1 MSSNT
6 LSYAAGPH
14 PAPGPVVHESEAQ
27 RQHARVRLP
36 GQLELTAAT
45 SNGAPTSLRFPLHDL
60 SAGGLSFVVPA
71 VQLARLRPGVEV
83 RGQVVTSIDGIGVTV
98 PVELRVLRCDASTGR
113 VGAQFQNL
121 GRQEISALRHLIT
134 SFLAGDIVDAGGLLH
149 TLGRDNFTKP
159 RSAAPGSS
167 ASGRGRAMAITL
179 LVAVLGLSV
188 ASYSVGQVQRWLFVT
203 EADAAKVA
211 GTVFTVTMPRE
222 GSFRSL
228 VPESG
233 EVAKGAPIASFETT
247 ALDLV
252 RGQLAAAELDGAQLE
267 KLLSQ
272 TVKGTISS
280 PCDCRVQAR
289 FAADEQYLTRGET
302 IFQLTPLQGAPQLL
316 ARFDYPKAGRLKL
329 GSEMQFQVSGD
340 GQWRQGKISQI
351 RVAGDS
357 DSVDNDLLVTVTPE
371 QPLPVSLVNRPA
383 KASLGRSYSVSDL
396 VPVALAHWGGDS

>member
-1 MSSNT
+1 MGNSTPST
-6 LSYAAGPH
+6 VVGPL
-14 PAPGPVVHESEAQ
+14 VHESEAQ

-36 GQLELTAAT
+36 GQLELAAT
-45 SNGAPTSLRFPLHDL
+45 TADGAPATLRFPLQDL
-60 SAGGLSFVVPA
+60 SAGGVSFKVPA
-71 VQLARLRPGVEV
+71 VQLPRFKPGVEA
-83 RGQVVTSIDGIGVTV
+83 RGQVAVSVDGIAITV
-98 PVELRVLRCDASTGR
+98 PIELKVLRSDTGSGL
-113 VGAQFQNL
+113 VAAQFQNL
-121 GRQEISALRHLIT
+121 SRQEVSALRHLIT
-134 SFLAGDIVDAGGLLH
+134 SFLAGEIVDAGGLLN
-149 TLGRDNFTKP
+149 TLGRNNFTKP
-159 RSAAPGSS
+159 RAEPGS
-167 ASGRGRAMAITL
+167 AGNPAWGRSRAMLITA

-188 ASYSVGQVQRWLFVT
+188 AAYSVGQVQRWLFVT

-211 GTVFTVTMPRE
+211 GSVFTVSMPRE
-222 GSFRSL
+222 GTFRSL
-228 VPESG
+228 VPDNG

-252 RGQLAAAELDGAQLE
+252 RTQLAAADLDGAQLE

-289 FAADEQYLTRGET
+289 FAADEQYLTRGEA
-302 IFQLTPLQGAPQLL
+302 IFQLTPLQGAPQVL

-357 DSVDNDLLVTVTPE
+357 DSVDNDLLVTVTPA

-383 KASLGRSYSVSDL
+383 KVSLGRSYSVGDL
-396 VPVALAHWGGDS
+396 LPAAMANWGEGS